1 MGPHE
6 QPLDSQGRPV
16 PGGLRSVRMN
26 QEQAKAIEDLL
37 RRIPDK
43 WQRVDTD
50 QLSVTERQAL
60 LRLVGAGLVERRNTV
75 RLDMAGQ
82 NEGFEATIAV
92 TGEAG
97 LLQAIEPALAESWS
111 RWSGAIE
118 DWRRR
123 TGSASR
129 PFRVTKVGGDEWRLT
144 EHGLLARADLSVPL
158 DPKLS
163 REHAAVIA
171 SRERVIDFVMKAG
184 ALEDRPPVPG
194 TGQLVSFR
202 SVSAETTA
210 PPISPPTTH
219 VNLTNAADIAAAFRD
234 AIMPMV
240 EAIVNGPG
248 RDSSGGSARASR
260 ADTMTWQE
268 AMSLAEAHVKK
279 HGGFFPGRNE
289 LARIVGCGSS
299 TMTKAI
305 ERSGYLKARRK
316 EAEKAKKAREVGS
329 SETHGETFAEAR
341 AAQEAVDARID
352 AGEPLDAYHA
362 GDEDTPGDRDE
373 IIAKL
378 AAEQR
383 AKRVREDRQ
392 HKVAK
397 KRPER

>member
-6 QPLDSQGRPV
+6 QLLDSQGRPV
-16 PGGLRSVRMN
+16 PSGLRSARMN
-26 QEQAKAIEDLL
+26 QELAKAIEDLL
-37 RRIPDK
+37 RRTPDK

-50 QLSVTERQAL
+50 QYSVTEQQAL
-60 LRLVGAGLVERRNTV
+60 LRLVAAGLVERRNTV

-82 NEGFEATIAV
+82 NEGFEATIAM

-123 TGSASR
+123 TGAASR
-129 PFRVTKVGGDEWRLT
+129 PFRVTKIGGDEWRLT

-171 SRERVIDFVMKAG
+171 SRERVIDFVMKAD
-184 ALEDRPPVPG
+184 ALEDRPPVHG

-202 SVSAETTA
+202 SVSAERTA
-210 PPISPPTTH
+210 PPSSPPTTH
-219 VNLTNAADIAAAFRD
+219 VNLTNAADIATAFRD
-234 AIMPMV
+234 AILPMV
-240 EAIVNGPG
+240 EAIVSGSA
-248 RDSSGGSARASR
+248 RQSSGGEKASQ

-268 AMSLAEAHVKK
+268 AMSLAEAHVTK

-289 LARIVGCGSS
+289 LARIVGCSPA

-305 ERSGYLKARRK
+305 ENSTKLKARRK

-329 SETHGETFAEAR
+329 SETHGETRAEAR
-341 AAQEAVDARID
+341 AAQEVVDARID

-373 IIAKL
+373 MIAKL
-378 AAEQR
+378 AAEQG
-383 AKRVREDRQ
+383 AEGLREDRQ
-392 HKVAK
+392 HKAAK

>member
-1 MGPHE
+1 
-6 QPLDSQGRPV
+6 
-16 PGGLRSVRMN
+16 MN
-26 QEQAKAIEDLL
+26 QDLAKAIEDLL

-50 QLSVTERQAL
+50 QFSVTEEQAI
-60 LRLVGAGLVERRNTV
+60 LRLVGAGLVERRNTI

-111 RWSGAIE
+111 RWSRAIE

-123 TGSASR
+123 TGAASR
-129 PFRVTKVGGDEWRLT
+129 PFRVTKIGGDEWRLT
-144 EHGLLARADLSVPL
+144 EHGLLARADLRVPL

-184 ALEDRPPVPG
+184 ALEDRPPVHG

-202 SVSAETTA
+202 SVAAETTA
-210 PPISPPTTH
+210 PPATPPTTH

-240 EAIVNGPG
+240 EAIVNGSG
-248 RDSSGGSARASR
+248 RDSSGGSARASH
-260 ADTMTWQE
+260 ADTMTWQD

-383 AKRVREDRQ
+383 AERVREDRQ

>member
-1 MGPHE
+1 MN
-6 QPLDSQGRPV
+6 RRAA
-16 PGGLRSVRMN
+16 RSEAVYDHACMTQDLTN
-26 QEQAKAIEDLL
+26 AIESLL
-37 RRIPDK
+37 RRIPDR
-43 WQRVDTD
+43 WQSVDTD
-50 QLSVTERQAL
+50 QLSVTEQRAIL
-60 LRLVGAGLVERRNTV
+60 LLVGAGLVERRSSI
-75 RLDMAGQ
+75 RLGMAGQ
-82 NEGFEATIAV
+82 GEAIEATVAV

-97 LLQAIEPALAESWS
+97 LLQAIEPLLAESWS
-111 RWSGAIE
+111 RWSAAIDQWRRGSEGAI
-118 DWRRR
+118 
-123 TGSASR
+123 R

-144 EHGLLARADLSVPL
+144 EHGLLARADLGVPL
-158 DPKLS
+158 DTKLT
-163 REHAAVIA
+163 RDHAALIG

-184 ALEDRPPVPG
+184 SLEDRPPVHG
-194 TGQLVSFR
+194 TGTLVALR
-202 SVSAETTA
+202 GVAAEPGGASKTA
-210 PPISPPTTH
+210 GPTQ

-234 AIMPMV
+234 AILPMV
-240 EAIVNGPG
+240 EAIVSGSA
-248 RDSSGGSARASR
+248 RESSGGSAKASQ

-289 LARIVGCGSS
+289 LARIIGCGSS

-305 ERSGYLKARRK
+305 ERSAYLKARRK

-329 SETHGETFAEAR
+329 SETHAETLAEAR

-383 AKRVREDRQ
+383 AERLREDRQ